1 MKYLLV
7 LLLLAACSSSKK
19 LEEATTT
26 EETPDLLKTFSLEG
40 TEFDKFKDSAAP
52 AVGETKPEA
61 VATPAPETKAQS
73 KKSGKKK
80 NKKAAEKVE
89 AVTSDGLPANYPD
102 EFRKYDKK
110 AEVLW
115 KAFRPNFHV
124 NEQMV
129 FDVKYFGITAGR
141 IALTTMTL
149 KEIGGKNAYHFHVKM
164 TSAPFYKMIYE
175 VNDYLDSYLDTE
187 KFLPIK
193 YMLVQRETKQDVDD
207 LQLFDNEKMKT
218 IYHYRRLKKKDNSE
232 KKESNEA
239 ILPRFYQDSFSV
251 LYFLRGLEFN
261 IGDHYEFPIITRGKV
276 WLLKATIAAKEE
288 ISVAVGKRMA
298 YKVNAV
304 TQYPGVLK
312 SDGEAAFWFSA
323 DDKKQLLKFE
333 AKVKLGTIDGVL
345 VEINNG

>member
-1 MKYLLV
+1 MKYLL
-7 LLLLAACSSSKK
+7 LLLLLVACSSSKK

-40 TEFDKFKDSAAP
+40 KEFDKFKDTAAP
-52 AVGETKPEA
+52 AVGETKPEE
-61 VATPAPETKAQS
+61 VKTPAPEIKAEV
-73 KKSGKKK
+73 KKTSKKK
-80 NKKAAEKVE
+80 NKKVEKVE
-89 AVTSDGLPANYPD
+89 VVAQSGLPADYPD
-102 EFRKYDKK
+102 EFKKYDKK
-110 AEVLW
+110 AEALW
-115 KAFRPNFHV
+115 NSFRPNFHV

-149 KEIGGKNAYHFHVKM
+149 KEIGGKRAYHFHVKM

-218 IYHYRRLKKKDNSE
+218 FYRYRRLKKKDNSV
-232 KKESNEA
+232 KNESNESP
-239 ILPRFYQDSFSV
+239 LPKFYQDSFSV

-261 IGDHYEFPIITRGKV
+261 LNDHYELPIITRGKV

-288 ISVAVGKRMA
+288 ISTAVGKRMA

-312 SDGEAAFWFSA
+312 SDGEASFWFSA

>member
-1 MKYLLV
+1 MKYV
-7 LLLLAACSSSKK
+7 FFFLLLLGCSSNEK
-19 LEEATTT
+19 LNEAVTT
-26 EETPDLLKTFSLEG
+26 EEAPDLLKTFSLEG
-40 TEFDKFKDSAAP
+40 KEFEKFKDSTTEVQP
-52 AVGETKPEA
+52 KVEESKPVVETKTVPVKNKTKKVK
-61 VATPAPETKAQS
+61 VAPVIKQETPATSLYPVGYPEEY
-73 KKSGKKK
+73 K
-80 NKKAAEKVE
+80 N
-89 AVTSDGLPANYPD
+89 
-102 EFRKYDKK
+102 YDKK
-110 AEVLW
+110 TEALW
-115 KAFRPNFHV
+115 NTFRPNFRV

-149 KEIGGKNAYHFHVKM
+149 KEIGGRKAYHFHVKM

-193 YMLVQRETKQDVDD
+193 YMVVQRETKQDVDD

-218 IYHYRRLKKKDNSE
+218 FYRYRRLKKKDNSV
-232 KKESNEA
+232 KNESNEGF
-239 ILPRFYQDSFSV
+239 LPRFYQDSFSV

-261 IGDHYEFPIITRGKV
+261 IGDVYELPIITRGKP
-276 WLLKATIAAKEE
+276 WLLKATIASKEE
-288 ISVAVGKRMA
+288 IGTAIGKRMA
-298 YKVNAV
+298 YRVNAI

-312 SDGEAAFWFSA
+312 SDGEAIFWFSA

-333 AKVKLGTIDGVL
+333 AKVKLGSIDGVL

>member
-1 MKYLLV
+1 MKYLLFF
-7 LLLLAACSSSKK
+7 LLLAGCSSNNK
-19 LEEATTT
+19 LNEALTT
-26 EETPDLLKTFSLEG
+26 EESPDLLKTFSLEG
-40 TEFDKFKDSAAP
+40 TEFDKFKDSATATV
-52 AVGETKPEA
+52 AETKPEEVKPA
-61 VATPAPETKAQS
+61 VLETKKS
-73 KKSGKKK
+73 KKKKD
-80 NKKAAEKVE
+80 KKAANGKVE
-89 AVTSDGLPANYPD
+89 VAAPGSLYPTD
-102 EFRKYDKK
+102 YPEEYKKYDKK
-110 AEVLW
+110 AEPLW
-115 KAFRPNFHV
+115 ATFRPNFNV

-149 KEIGGKNAYHFHVKM
+149 KDIGGKKAYHFHVKM

-175 VNDYLDSYLDTE
+175 VNDYLDSYLDTQ

-207 LQLFDNEKMKT
+207 LQLFDNEKMRT
-218 IYHYRRLKKKDNSE
+218 FYRYRRLKKKDNSV
-232 KKESNEA
+232 SNQSDEA
-239 ILPRFYQDSFSV
+239 HLPRFYQDSFSV

-261 IGDHYEFPIITRGKV
+261 LGDHYEFPIITRGKV
-276 WLLKATIAAKEE
+276 WLLKATIATKEE
-288 ISVAVGKRMA
+288 ITTAVGKRMA
-298 YKVNAV
+298 YRVNAV